1 MSRTFGK
8 ARTMGFLVL
17 VWRLAARVLRSRTV
31 RRGVV
36 RLRARID
43 TPANRA
49 KVQTGPARVWHRV
62 NTPRNRARA
71 ELAAGRAWQ
80 RVDTPTNQL
89 RVAQAVRRLRSAGV
103 ADT

>member
-1 MSRTFGK
+1 VSQTYGK
-8 ARTMGFLVL
+8 ARTMGVLVT
-17 VWRLAARVLRSRTV
+17 VWRLAVRVLRSRTV

-36 RLRARID
+36 RLRARVD

-49 KVQTGPARVWHRV
+49 KVQAGPARLWHRM
-62 NTPRNRARA
+62 NTPQNRARA

-80 RVDTPTNQL
+80 RVDTPANQL